1 MISTPGVEQV
11 GALIAARYR
20 VEAMLGRGGMAVVY
34 RVRDERLGK
43 GVALKRCVAR
53 DRSKLARY
61 GALLEREYHTLT
73 QLAHPGIIEVY
84 DFGVDPRGP
93 YYTMELL
100 EGADF
105 ENVERMPWQAT
116 CVALRDLASSL
127 AILHSRG
134 LLHRDV
140 SLRNVRST
148 ANGRTKLIDFGAMV
162 TMGVAK
168 DVVGTPP
175 FMPPEV
181 LQLQALD
188 ARSDLFSL
196 GALGYRLLTGRHAF
210 PARRFSQLSD
220 VWRSKPT
227 PPQVLVPEIP
237 QELGALVMRMLNL
250 DRSGRPQSAAEV
262 IERLSVIANLEREDV
277 ATISRAYL
285 ATPTLVGREPALLA
299 VRKQMLSL
307 VRGDGGVLLV
317 RGASG
322 SGRSRVLDA
331 CALEGKLLGAV
342 VVRADLRDASVGE
355 WGVARALGKQLL
367 AQFPKQAAEAAR
379 LSRNVLGHVLED
391 LAVADDPHTV
401 TGYAPERSV
410 IIRDLRDW
418 VLSLAKV
425 QRLLVLVDDVERIDD
440 ASLALLSA
448 LAHKADSNALL
459 LAVAELDDGRRE
471 LAPGLRLFRELARVI
486 ELEDLQPQQTEALMR
501 SVFGDIANLPLCA
514 ARIHGLSNG
523 NPGAAMALA
532 QHLVDTGRARYEA
545 GSWVMPQSLDE
556 RDLPNT
562 LAASLLSRLHGLDPD
577 ARELVDA
584 LALADADTL
593 LVASY
598 TALTSHRDAKR
609 VFQALDQLVAARV
622 LIADAERCHFTQR
635 GFLAVLQEAMPE
647 ERRRGLHA
655 RIARLLVSK
664 GGDVLRQAHH
674 FFEAGADAEAIQLLE
689 RIDLG
694 VQIPPVSLLTTA
706 IARAERL
713 GAPASTL
720 HRLRMGVLIAAPFSM
735 DYASFREVAPIVLA
749 RLEQDSGL
757 LHYRQLSQLPA
768 GERLSAALTQAQ
780 QSYLAAPERERVHS
794 AFDATRELA
803 RLCGALQAMA
813 GPVFDLELLESIP
826 SLEPLFPLSPT
837 LPIIMHILEGAK
849 EWVRGRLTQSRDI
862 YEAVLARIAQPDRGG
877 FDDAQHER
885 VQVALNYTVGLLDAI
900 HGVEACEERAKL
912 LEKHRTLRVNAWRI
926 RAIFQLALG
935 DLVEANKCSRRAEL
949 LQAQEGLKERFV
961 NSTTGME
968 LVLRARLTDLLGV
981 KGQLPTLSVLAAQHL
996 GWRPVEFLGRSRYAE
1011 MQGDL
1016 ETALELA
1023 RAGFELAPAG
1033 RHPFHGSLAASQVS
1047 LLAELNRIDE
1057 AVAFSKQFL
1066 RTAREC
1072 GVDNP
1077 EAAWRIALVYARA
1090 GLCDEAIQ
1098 VLTPHLE
1105 AAERA
1110 GSRGAAIGTLY
1121 EARAQIAIAA
1131 SDVQTFEAY
1140 AARCVHEYARS
1151 NNPALNLQAARLLDL
1166 GRERGLRLSEQ
1177 ASVMRQSIEPPR
1189 PQSEFDTLHSRIA
1202 ECVDAADRGRCALTL
1217 LLQHTTSNLGYLYC
1231 ADAAQ
1236 HVTLLSALPHPPVD
1250 PGVAHW
1256 VEHFALTWL
1265 MPSETQALSATES
1278 LDAGTETL
1286 DGTATGSQTESRT
1299 QTGSATA
1306 DMSLG
1311 QAYAH
1316 AYTDSDG
1323 RYLEAVLLVD
1333 GPGQAGRLAAV
1344 LVTETVPSQRVFLPH
1359 ALVAGIARALIEHG
1373 DTAGWRTP

>member
-1 MISTPGVEQV
+1 MKPAPGVEQV

-43 GVALKRCVAR
+43 GVALKRCFAR
-53 DRSKLARY
+53 DRGKLVRY

-84 DFGVDPRGP
+84 DYGVDPRGP

-100 EGADF
+100 EGSDF
-105 ENVERMPWQAT
+105 ENLERMPWQAA
-116 CVALRDLASSL
+116 CVALRDLASAL

-140 SLRNVRST
+140 SLRNMRST

-210 PARRFSQLSD
+210 PARRFSQLAD
-220 VWRSKPT
+220 AWRSKPT
-227 PPQVLVPEIP
+227 PLHVIVPEIP
-237 QELGALVMRMLNL
+237 QELSALILRMLNL
-250 DRSGRPQSAAEV
+250 DRSGRPQTAAEI
-262 IERLSVIANLEREDV
+262 IERLSVLANLEREDV

-285 ATPTLVGREPALLA
+285 ATPTLVGRDTALLS

-317 RGASG
+317 RGAAG
-322 SGRSRVLDA
+322 SGRSRLLDA

-342 VVRADLRDASVGE
+342 VIRADLRDASGGE
-355 WGVARALGKQLL
+355 WGAARALGNQLL
-367 AQFPKQAAEAAR
+367 AHFPKQAAEAAR
-379 LSRNVLGHVLED
+379 LSRNVLSHVLDD
-391 LAVADDPHTV
+391 LGGDEPHTV

-410 IIRDLRDW
+410 LIRDLRDW

-425 QRLLVLVDDVERIDD
+425 QRLLVLVDDIERIDD

-448 LAHKADSNALL
+448 LAHKAENNPLL
-459 LAVAELDDGRRE
+459 LAVAEVDEAGQE

-486 ELEDLQPQQTEALMR
+486 ELGDLQPQQTEALMR

-545 GSWVMPQSLDE
+545 GSWVLPQSLDE
-556 RDLPNT
+556 SDLPNT
-562 LAASLLSRLHGLDPD
+562 LAASLLTRLRGLGED

-584 LALADADTL
+584 LALADEDTL
-593 LVASY
+593 LMASY
-598 TALTSHRDAKR
+598 AALTSHRDAKR
-609 VFQALDQLVAARV
+609 VFQALDELVAARV
-622 LIADAERCHFTQR
+622 LIADTERYHFTRR
-635 GFLAVLQEAMPE
+635 GFLAVLQEVMPE
-647 ERRRGLHA
+647 ERRRGLHG
-655 RIARLLVSK
+655 RIARFLTSK
-664 GGDVLRQAHH
+664 GGDVLRQVHH
-674 FFEAGADAEAIQLLE
+674 LLAAGADAEAVELLT

-713 GAPASTL
+713 GVPASTL

-735 DYASFREVAPIVLA
+735 DYASFREVAPVVLA

-757 LHYRQLSQLPA
+757 VHYRKLDHLPA
-768 GERLSAALTQAQ
+768 SERLSAALAQAQ
-780 QSYLAAPERERVHS
+780 QTYLATPEHERVHTV
-794 AFDATRELA
+794 FEATRELA

-813 GPVFDLELLESIP
+813 GPVFDLELLESFP

-837 LPIIMHILEGAK
+837 LPIVMHILEGAK
-849 EWVRGRLTQSRDI
+849 EWVRGRLHSSRDI
-862 YEAVLARIAQPDRGG
+862 YEAVLVRIAQPDRGG

-885 VQVALNYTVGLLDAI
+885 VQIALNYTLGLLEASYGI
-900 HGVEACEERAKL
+900 EACEERAKW

-926 RAIFQLALG
+926 RALLQLAIG
-935 DLVEANKCSRRAEL
+935 DLVEANKSSRRAEL
-949 LQAQEGLKERFV
+949 LQAQEGLKERYV

-968 LVLRARLTDLLGV
+968 LVLRSRLTDLLGV
-981 KGQLPTLSVLAAQHL
+981 KGQLQTLSALAAQHV
-996 GWRPVEFLGRSRYAE
+996 GWRPVEFLGRSRYCE

-1016 ETALELA
+1016 ETALELV
-1023 RAGFELAPAG
+1023 RAGLELAPAA
-1033 RHPFHGSLAASQVS
+1033 RHPFYSALAASHLS
-1047 LLAELNRIDE
+1047 LLADLNRIDE
-1057 AVAFSKQFL
+1057 AVEVSRQYI
-1066 RTAREC
+1066 RSAREC
-1072 GVDNP
+1072 GLDRP
-1077 EAAWRIALVYARA
+1077 DAAWRVARVFARA
-1090 GLCDEAIQ
+1090 GLCDEAIE
-1098 VLTPHLE
+1098 VLAPHLE
-1105 AAERA
+1105 AAERT
-1110 GSRGAAIGTLY
+1110 GCRGLAIGTFY
-1121 EARAQIAIAA
+1121 ETRAHIAIAA
-1131 SDVQTFEAY
+1131 GDVQTFEAC

-1151 NNPALNLQAARLLDL
+1151 NNPALNLQAVRLLDL
-1166 GRERGLRLSEQ
+1166 GRERGLGLSEQ
-1177 ASVMRQSIEPPR
+1177 ASVMRRSIEPPA
-1189 PQSEFDTLHSRIA
+1189 PETEFETLHSRIA

-1217 LLQHTTSNLGYLYC
+1217 LLQNTASNLGYLYGVN
-1231 ADAAQ
+1231 ANQ
-1236 HVTLLSALPHPPVD
+1236 PVTLLSALPQAPVE

-1256 VEHFALTWL
+1256 VEHFALAWL
-1265 MPSETQALSATES
+1265 NPSETQAASATES
-1278 LDAGTETL
+1278 LDVGTETL
-1286 DGTATGSQTESRT
+1286 DGTASGSQTESRT
-1299 QTGSATA
+1299 ETGSATA
-1306 DMSLG
+1306 DMSRG
-1311 QAYAH
+1311 QDFAH
-1316 AYTDSDG
+1316 AYTDADG

-1333 GPGQAGRLAAV
+1333 GPGHAGRLAAV
-1344 LVTETVPSQRVFLPH
+1344 LVTETVPTQRVRLPH
-1359 ALVAGIARALIEHG
+1359 ALILGIARELIEYG
-1373 DTAGWRTP
+1373 DVTGWRTP